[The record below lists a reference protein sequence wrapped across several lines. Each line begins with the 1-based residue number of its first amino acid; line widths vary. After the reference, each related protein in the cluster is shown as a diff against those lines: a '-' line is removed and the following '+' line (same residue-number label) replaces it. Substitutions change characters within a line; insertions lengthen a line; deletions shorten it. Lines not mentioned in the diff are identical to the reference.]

1 MADKANLLVTFDP
14 THDVKA
20 KEEVEG
26 LLGIIKDKPKF
37 LKSKIAG
44 LFLLVVKD
52 SRKAVKALRDAAK
65 ADPDQFAFTYHWVP
79 VDEWISSDLK
89 ALKKKMKEF
98 NKKIDPEKTWK
109 LSVAKRNYEEHKT
122 PELILAL
129 TEEIDK
135 PKVDLK
141 NPQQI
146 LKVEIIGKEAG
157 VALLDAHEILDV
169 PEIKHGHAKVH

>member
-14 THDVKA
+14 AHDAKA

-26 LLGIIKDKPKF
+26 LLGIVKDKPKF

-44 LFLLVVKD
+44 LFLLKVKD
-52 SRKAVKALRDAAK
+52 ARKAVKALRAA
-65 ADPDQFAFTYHWVP
+65 ATEEPDQFAFTYHWIP
-79 VDEWISSDLK
+79 IDEWVSSDLK
-89 ALKKKMKEF
+89 VLKKKMKEF
-98 NKKIDPEKTWK
+98 DKKIDPKKTWK
-109 LSVAKRNYEEHKT
+109 LSLAKRQYEAYKT

-141 NPQQI
+141 NPQQ
-146 LKVEIIGKEAG
+146 LVKVEIIGKEAG
-157 VALLDAHEILDV
+157 LSLLDAHETLDV
-169 PEIKHGHAKVH
+169 AEIKHGHERVH